1 MKNWEKYEKEI
12 RSIVSKNGSLA
23 VKNNKPASCRG
34 TECSE
39 CIAKSIANCE
49 KKVFD
54 WLYEEAQEV

>member
-23 VKNNKPASCRG
+23 VKNNKPASCRD

-39 CIAKSIANCE
+39 CIAMKISNCDG
-49 KKVFD
+49 KIFD
-54 WLYEEAQEV
+54 WLYTEVDK